1 MVPRHNQQ
9 PTGVR
14 QVRSPLQ
21 CKEAEADGMPYPV
34 QGSCKGRQTAKLAKR
49 RGKATTRILSRTTT
63 PTFVMSIAAACAAVL
78 AFAVIHVAMD
88 QPWLGFR
95 LHRDQTAGVLR
106 VVHVVPGGPSAAI
119 QPGQVLLSV
128 GGIELEPDDLVEEP
142 DMLDTYAGYER
153 VLVRQG
159 QLRERLLE
167 PSVTL
172 GLKGESSSITPAP
185 HRPLTS
191 LPLAFWIQLFAGVS
205 GFLIGA
211 WVWSLRLRDLTGW
224 LMAIG
229 GAGLLIMIFPAAIY
243 STRELALDP
252 TLFRWLAA
260 IDHFG
265 ALTFGVAMLAL
276 FYVYPYRLVPTTA
289 LVVLATL
296 TGASWI
302 ADTAWIVFEGPPF
315 GFHLPALILML
326 LLFPA
331 AVMQYRLTRDD
342 PVARA
347 ASRWFALSVCL
358 GAGSF
363 ISLIVLPNVL
373 GLDPALAQA
382 PAFLLFII
390 VYGGIGI
397 GVARYRLFELER
409 WAFGVLFYVAGALML
424 VLLDAFL
431 IFVLSLDQVAAL
443 GASLMAVALLYLPL
457 RDALHRLIV
466 GRGIDHGALFQQTV
480 DVALTPPGA
489 DQNAR
494 WAELLRR
501 AFKPLRIAESSLED
515 APAHPM
521 IRDDGLSLALPGF
534 GDVGPVTL
542 AYAHAGRKLF
552 SREDQKLARE
562 LCMMLDHAIRSR
574 QAREEGVA
582 EERARISRDMHDN
595 IGAKLLS
602 ALHSTGETRKNAMI
616 RDALS
621 DFRVIINNA
630 FGADRPLD
638 QTLAELRVETSE
650 RLESAGI
657 KLNWETADE
666 SADALPAM
674 IARTLCSIIREAVS
688 NVIRHADATTVTI
701 SVVHHGGQVSV
712 SINDDGRGIGDGD
725 DGRGNGLANI
735 RSRIG
740 ALGGVFE
747 IHDCGPGTRLNV
759 AFSC

>member
-1 MVPRHNQQ
+1 
-9 PTGVR
+9 
-14 QVRSPLQ
+14 
-21 CKEAEADGMPYPV
+21 
-34 QGSCKGRQTAKLAKR
+34 
-49 RGKATTRILSRTTT
+49 
-63 PTFVMSIAAACAAVL
+63 MSIAAVCAAALV
-78 AFAVIHVAMD
+78 FAVIRVVTD
-88 QPWLGFR
+88 QPWLGLR
-95 LHRDQTAGVLR
+95 LEPDQAAGA
-106 VVHVVPGGPSAAI
+106 VHIVDVDPRGPAVAM
-119 QPGQVLLSV
+119 QLGQTLISV
-128 GGIELEPDDLVEEP
+128 GGIVLEPDDLVEEP
-142 DMLDTYAGYER
+142 DTLNTYVGYER
-153 VLVRQG
+153 VLARQG
-159 QLRERLLE
+159 QLRERLLG

-172 GLKGESSSITPAP
+172 ASTGESATITPAP
-185 HRPLTS
+185 RRPITS
-191 LPLAFWIQLFAGVS
+191 LPLAFWTQIFAGVS

-276 FYVYPYRLVPTTA
+276 FYVYPHRLVPST
-289 LVVLATL
+289 LVVVLAAL
-296 TGASWI
+296 TGATWI
-302 ADTAWIVFEGPPF
+302 ADTAWIIFDGPPF

-326 LLFPA
+326 LFFPA

-347 ASRWFALSVCL
+347 ALRWFALSVCL

-373 GLDPALAQA
+373 GLDSALAQA

-390 VYGGIGI
+390 VYGGIAI

-409 WAFGVLFYVAGALML
+409 WAFGVLFYVAGALLL

-431 IFVLSLDQVAAL
+431 IFVLSLDRVPAL
-443 GASLMAVALLYLPL
+443 GLALMAVALLYLPL
-457 RDALHRLIV
+457 RDALRRRIV
-466 GRGIDHGALFQQTV
+466 GRAIDHGALFQQTV

-494 WAELLRR
+494 WADLLGQ
-501 AFKPLRIAESSLED
+501 AFKPLRIAENNSQD
-515 APAHPM
+515 APANAM

-534 GDVGPVTL
+534 GDVRPVTL

-552 SREDQKLARE
+552 SREDQKLAGE
-562 LCMMLDHAIRSR
+562 LCMMLGHAIRSR

-595 IGAKLLS
+595 IGAQLLS
-602 ALHSTGETRKNAMI
+602 ALHSTGEARKNEMI

-630 FGADRPLD
+630 FGAIRPLD
-638 QTLAELRVETSE
+638 QTLAELRIETSE
-650 RLESAGI
+650 RLATAGI
-657 KLNWETADE
+657 DLNWETADE
-666 SADALPAM
+666 SVAALSPM
-674 IARTLCSIIREAVS
+674 IAQTLCSIVREAVS
-688 NVIRHADATTVTI
+688 NVIRHAEATVATI
-701 SVVHHGGQVSV
+701 SVAHHNGQVSV
-712 SINDDGRGIGDGD
+712 SIADNGRGIGEND

-735 RSRIG
+735 RSRID
-740 ALGGVFE
+740 AIGGVFE
-747 IHDCGPGTRLNV
+747 IGDAGPGTRLSV